1 MFRLSLTVILYISKS
16 KVNIS
21 SLLTKKIL
29 NILLTKM
36 FKKFFLHYRIYFL
49 VRSLYRENERKRLFD
64 YCLTRKNID
73 SLDQTNFRI

>member
-29 NILLTKM
+29 NILLTKI
-36 FKKFFLHYRIYFL
+36 F
-49 VRSLYRENERKRLFD
+49 STLFTFWFVHFIEKMKEKD
-64 YCLTRKNID
+64 YSI
-73 SLDQTNFRI
+73 IV